1 MKRVI
6 VMVGLSFM
14 LVNCAALRSASSGNL
29 AGAAAETAR
38 IAQENAA
45 KLKKAV
51 DDAARDCRPLN
62 VRVGNTCEAGECA
75 NDGQKLKAAE
85 DAKAKGFG
93 VSWTEERAIGSA
105 IAIGFGKTGKGLFV
119 DITDKD
125 PVALQKKAEKD
136 RTKVKLT
143 ASEKNDL
150 NMYLQVVGDHVAQGS
165 TRPGIAW
172 TFGVID
178 NDDTVNAYSTPG
190 GYVLVTTGLLKLMDN
205 EAQLAAVLGHEI
217 GHVMYRHAV
226 HQYASAKATSCN
238 IAVTGY
244 YLVEAGASNIPGGD
258 DFVKNAKFGK
268 TMKAFASSDVDM
280 DKNPDVDVDFIR
292 WFTNRV
298 IDGMNLLGK
307 AKEDE
312 LEADRTAFELMAAA
326 GYDTK
331 ELDAIINKLP
341 GTWALFSHHP
351 SNSDRV
357 EAIGK
362 IRTEGGFGADGGK
375 APKFPA
381 NVKWPPKPA
390 S

>member
-1 MKRVI
+1 MKRVLL
-6 VMVGLSFM
+6 MVCASF
-14 LVNCAALRSASSGNL
+14 LFVNCAMLRSASSGNM
-29 AGAAAETAR
+29 AGVAAA
-38 IAQENAA
+38 AQEAAA
-45 KLKKAV
+45 KLKKAT
-51 DDAARDCRPLN
+51 DDAARDCEPLN
-62 VRVGNTCEAGECA
+62 ARVGKGKDVPDNEG
-75 NDGQKLKAAE
+75 GRLKAQE

-93 VSWTEERAIGSA
+93 VSWNEERAIGGA
-105 IAIGFGKTGKGLFV
+105 IAIGFGKSGKGLFI
-119 DITDKD
+119 DITEKD
-125 PVALQKKAEKD
+125 PTPLQAKAKD
-136 RTKVKLT
+136 KRTAVKLT

-150 NMYLQVVGDHVAQGS
+150 NMYLQLVGNHLVAGS

-178 NDDTVNAYSTPG
+178 NDETVNAYSTPG

-205 EAQLAAVLGHEI
+205 EAQLAAVLAHEI
-217 GHVMYRHAV
+217 SHVTQRHAIKS
-226 HQYASAKATSCN
+226 YASAKASSCN

-244 YLVEAGASNIPGGD
+244 YLVEAGASNIPGGEE
-258 DFVKNAKFGK
+258 FVKNAKFGK

-280 DKNPDVDVDFIR
+280 DKNPDVDVEFMT

-298 IDGMNLLGK
+298 IDFQNLTGN

-312 LEADRTAFELMAAA
+312 YDADANAFALMAAA

-341 GTWALFSHHP
+341 SSWAMFSHHP

-357 EAIGK
+357 EALGK
-362 IRTEGGFGADGGK
+362 ARADGAFGGEGGK

>member
-1 MKRVI
+1 MMRALV
-6 VMVGLSFM
+6 VLCSSFL
-14 LVNCAALRSASSGNL
+14 LVNCAALRSAASGN
-29 AGAAAETAR
+29 AGAAVAA
-38 IAQENAA
+38 AQEAAA
-45 KLKKAV
+45 KLKKAT

-62 VRVGNTCEAGECA
+62 VRAGKQCEKGDCA
-75 NDGQKLKAAE
+75 NAGQEQQAME

-93 VSWTEERAIGSA
+93 VAWPEERAIGGA
-105 IAIGFGKTGKGLFV
+105 IAIGFGKSGKGLYV

-125 PVALQKKAEKD
+125 PTPLQAKAKD
-136 RTKVKLT
+136 KRTAVKLT

-150 NMYLQVVGDHVAQGS
+150 NMYIALVGNHLAAGS

-190 GYVLVTTGLLKLMDN
+190 GYVLITTGLLKLMDN
-205 EAQLAAVLGHEI
+205 EAQLAAVLAHEI
-217 GHVMYRHAV
+217 GHVTARHAIKS
-226 HQYASAKATSCN
+226 YASAKATSCN
-238 IAVTGY
+238 VAVTGY
-244 YLVEAGASNIPGGD
+244 YLVEAGASNVPGGE

-268 TMKAFASSDVDM
+268 TMKAFSQGDVDM
-280 DKNPDVDVDFIR
+280 DKNPDVDVAFMQ
-292 WFTNRV
+292 WFTNRI
-298 IDGMNLLGK
+298 IDFQNLTGN

-312 LEADRTAFELMAAA
+312 YDADRIAFELMAAA

-331 ELDAIINKLP
+331 ELDAIIGKLP
-341 GTWALFSHHP
+341 SSYSLLAHHP
-351 SNSDRV
+351 SNSDRQDALKKMR
-357 EAIGK
+357 E
-362 IRTEGGFGADGGK
+362 EGAFGGEGGK

>member
-6 VMVGLSFM
+6 VVLVGSLF

-29 AGAAAETAR
+29 AGAAADAAR
-38 IAQENAA
+38 AAEEAAA
-45 KLKKAV
+45 KLKKATE
-51 DDAARDCRPLN
+51 DAARDCEPLN
-62 VRVGNTCEAGECA
+62 QRVGKGKEVPDNEG
-75 NDGQKLKAAE
+75 GRLKALE
-85 DAKAKGFG
+85 TAKAKGYG
-93 VSWTEERAIGSA
+93 VAWPEERAIGGA
-105 IAIGFGKTGKGLFV
+105 IAIGFGKSGKGLYV
-119 DITDKD
+119 DITEKD
-125 PVALQKKAEKD
+125 PAPLQKKAEKD

-150 NMYLQVVGDHVAQGS
+150 NMYIQVVGDSLVAGS

-190 GYVLVTTGLLKLMDN
+190 GYVLLTTGLLKLMEN
-205 EAQLAAVLGHEI
+205 EAQLAAVIGHEI
-217 GHVMYRHAV
+217 AHVTQRHAI
-226 HQYASAKATSCN
+226 HSYATAKATSCN

-244 YLVEAGASNIPGGD
+244 YLVEAGASNIPGGEE
-258 DFVKNAKFGK
+258 FVKNAKFGK

-280 DKNPDVDVDFIR
+280 DKNPDVDVDFMK
-292 WFTNRV
+292 WFTNRI
-298 IDGMNLLGK
+298 IDYQNLTGN

-312 LEADRTAFELMAAA
+312 YDADRLAFELMAAG

-331 ELDAIINKLP
+331 ELDKIINKLP
-341 GTWALFSHHP
+341 SSWALFSHHP

-357 EAIGK
+357 EALGK
-362 IRTEGGFGADGGK
+362 IRTDGAFGSDGGK
-375 APKFPA
+375 APAFPA